1 MESSK
6 SQHTDSAFVA
16 RKQRL
21 KSDRETLNVLVSG
34 GTGLIG
40 SALIKALLA
49 EGHIPKRLGRN
60 SSTSEIVWDP
70 ASKSINSERMIG
82 FDAVVHLAGEN
93 IASRWNSGVK
103 RRIRDSRVNGT
114 RLLAETLASLEVRP
128 RVLVC
133 ASAIGLYG
141 DRGDEILNEQSL
153 PGESFLAGVCK
164 EWEAAA
170 EVADR
175 AGIRVVHARFG
186 IVLTPDGGALKSML
200 TPFKLCAGGIVGSGK
215 QYWSWIAIDDA
226 VNALIYC
233 INNPSLRGPVNVVSP
248 RPVTN
253 YEFTK
258 TLGRVLHRPTI
269 FPMPAFAARTVL
281 GEMADALLLSS
292 ARVIPERLEA
302 NGFAFRYPDLQA
314 TLEQM
319 L

>member
-1 MESSK
+1 M
-6 SQHTDSAFVA
+6 
-16 RKQRL
+16 
-21 KSDRETLNVLVSG
+21 LVTG

-40 SALIKALLA
+40 SALIKALSVQ
-49 EGHIPKRLGRN
+49 GHIPERLGRD
-60 SSTSEIVWDP
+60 SSTSELVWDP
-70 ASKSINSERMIG
+70 ASNSIDAERMVG

-93 IASRWNSGVK
+93 IASRWSSGVK

-114 RLLAETLASLEVRP
+114 RLLAATLASLDVRP

-141 DRGDEILNEQSL
+141 DRGDEILDELSQ
-153 PGESFLAGVCK
+153 PGEGFLAGVCK

-170 EVADR
+170 EAADR
-175 AGIRVVHARFG
+175 VGIRVVHARLG
-186 IVLTPDGGALKSML
+186 IVLTPRAGALKSML
-200 TPFKLCAGGIVGSGK
+200 TPFKLGAGGIVGNGR
-215 QYWSWIAIDDA
+215 QYWSWIALDDA

-233 INNPSLRGPVNVVSP
+233 IHNPLLRGPVNVVSP
-248 RPVTN
+248 RPITN

-258 TLGRVLHRPTI
+258 TLGRVIKRPTI

-292 ARVIPERLEA
+292 ARVMPERLKA
-302 NGFAFRYPDLQA
+302 NGFVFRYPDLQG
-314 TLEQM
+314 TLEHM